1 VTAALVADEVGVK
14 RAGRRVLDSVSVV
27 GEPGAAIGVVGENGA
42 GKSTLL
48 SVCAGVLA
56 LDRGAVMID
65 GASVWGP
72 RRERVRAR
80 ARLGYVPEAADPPG
94 HLSCDELHA
103 LVAAVKSAPLL
114 APALRARLGLTDL
127 GGHRIDQMSLGQRRR
142 TCLGAALIGDPAVLI
157 LDEPTNGLD
166 GGGVETLID
175 LLRSRLAAG
184 TTLLVASHDVDFL
197 DAVGAVRLR
206 LEAGKPL
213 PLAEDSPE
221 SAQVVDPGPDRN
233 DRRDR
238 S

>member
-1 VTAALVADEVGVK
+1 VSAALVIDGVGVK
-14 RAGRRVLDSVSVV
+14 RAGRRVLDGVTVAGAP
-27 GEPGAAIGVVGENGA
+27 GEAIGVVGENGA

-56 LDRGAVMID
+56 LDRGAVTID

-114 APALRARLGLTDL
+114 GPALRARLGLTDL

-166 GGGVETLID
+166 VGGVETLID

-197 DAVGAVRLR
+197 DAVGALRLR
-206 LEAGKPL
+206 LEAGRPL
-213 PLAEDSPE
+213 PSSSMLP
-221 SAQVVDPGPDRN
+221 QVVDPGPDRN
-233 DRRDR
+233 DRPDR

>member
-1 VTAALVADEVGVK
+1 VTAVLVVDGVGVK
-14 RAGRRVLDSVSVV
+14 RAGRRVLDGVTVV
-27 GEPGAAIGVVGENGA
+27 GAPGEAVGVVGENGA

-56 LDRGAVMID
+56 LDRGAVTID

-114 APALRARLGLTDL
+114 GPELRARLGLTDL

-142 TCLGAALIGDPAVLI
+142 ACLGAALIGDPAVLI

-166 GGGVETLID
+166 VGGVETLID

-197 DAVGAVRLR
+197 DRVGAVRLR
-206 LEAGKPL
+206 LEAGRPL
-213 PLAEDSPE
+213 PGSPAP
-221 SAQVVDPGPDRN
+221 AQVVDPGPDQK